1 MQNWWTITTT
11 ASKLPTQLNY
21 TTMRE
26 SVLAILLGTGLGF
39 FLSVGAQN
47 ALNKHSVAV
56 CPTKPTH
63 QLVIITSLI
72 GDA

>member
-1 MQNWWTITTT
+1 
-11 ASKLPTQLNY
+11 
-21 TTMRE
+21 MRE

-72 GDA
+72 GDAYHCVHKKYL